1 MRLQLTTIIS
11 LFVLTA
17 GVQAQSFSDRAQSEK
32 YQECL
37 VQVEENSAAAILG
50 ARKWYIE
57 GGAVAA
63 QHCEALA
70 LYDQKRYGEAASLF
84 EAIVGKLAR
93 EEGAGDFAR
102 QNKDVLTVQ
111 LNYLAGLAWHSD
123 ENYDKAYNALNS
135 AIVGLD
141 VGSEYGYELYIERG
155 LVQVASENYEDALSD
170 FTKALELNSEMIDAY
185 LYRAETFRKINEHL
199 KARLDLNAALVLKP
213 SHPDVLF
220 ESGVNYRML
229 NNDEKAL
236 QEWEKLIAKYPN
248 SHWQNL
254 VQENISLIGQ

>member
-1 MRLQLTTIIS
+1 MKLQLITIIS
-11 LFVLTA
+11 LFALSVSA
-17 GVQAQSFSDRAQSEK
+17 QGQSFLDSVQSEK

-37 VQVEENSAAAILG
+37 SQVEKNSEAAIVG

-84 EAIVGKLAR
+84 EAIIGKMAR
-93 EEGAGDFAR
+93 DEGVGDFAQ
-102 QNKDVLTVQ
+102 QNKDILSMQ

-123 ENYDKAYNALNS
+123 ENYDRAYNALS
-135 AIVGLD
+135 AAIVGLD
-141 VGSEYGYELYIERG
+141 GGSEYGYELFIERG
-155 LVQVASENYEDALSD
+155 LVQVASENYDDALND
-170 FTKALELNSEMIDAY
+170 FASALELNSQTVDAY
-185 LYRAETFRKINEHL
+185 LYRAETFRKMSEHL
-199 KARLDLNAALVLKP
+199 KARLDLNAALTLEP
-213 SHPDVLF
+213 NHPDVLF

-236 QEWEKLIAKYPN
+236 QEWERLIAKYPN
-248 SHWQNL
+248 SHWQKL
-254 VQENISLIGQ
+254 ARENITLIGQ

>member
-1 MRLQLTTIIS
+1 MGAILQNFGCIFKRFIALKTEI
-11 LFVLTA
+11 
-17 GVQAQSFSDRAQSEK
+17 QAQSFSDRAQSEK

-141 VGSEYGYELYIERG
+141 VGSEYGYELY
-155 LVQVASENYEDALSD
+155 
-170 FTKALELNSEMIDAY
+170 NSEMIDAY